1 MIVRCREENLRVAVP
16 EEEARQLVVVTL
28 TMQVMQVLRTGYH
41 RIPL

>member
-1 MIVRCREENLRVAVP
+1 VRCRELNLRLAMP
-16 EEEARQLVVVTL
+16 EEEARELCVVIL